1 MSILLIIAFVGLLI
15 LLNFF
20 INLKEKRLN
29 IKLSEEVIKKDID
42 RKSTCKKIEHCW
54 CTKYDF
60 DEEKV
65 GQVLKEYGNHHCGKT
80 VNSILNS

>member
-1 MSILLIIAFVGLLI
+1 MSILFIIAFVGLVI
-15 LLNFF
+15 LFNFF
-20 INLKEKRLN
+20 IHLKEKRLN
-29 IKLSEEVIKKDID
+29 RKLFEEVIKKDID
-42 RKSTCKKIEHCW
+42 RKSTCKKIENCW

-65 GQVLKEYGNHHCGKT
+65 GQVLKEYGNHHCSKT